1 VRASLRVGMCDL
13 FALSAATNYSAP
25 KALPLFASRASRN
38 MDGWGIGYF
47 RKARAFIERS
57 AERVY
62 SPGQLHDSYQRLA
75 RVVNSKI
82 IISHV
87 RFRTSGP
94 VDECHAHPFVLNF
107 CGSDWLFAHNG
118 KAPAIENYRTEDEVV
133 TGAVSDSARAFEYL
147 RDQVVSRCRGA
158 SSVPAL
164 FDLVCQGTGRM
175 IEKYPGEYNYLL
187 SNGLVIFAFTNHRQ
201 FMLLKG
207 SRQLETGFLLTTVE
221 KGLSDEDWQRIAK
234 ASSGRGLML
243 AIAGTDVVVQQSF

>member
-1 VRASLRVGMCDL
+1 MCDL

-25 KALPLFASRASRN
+25 KALPLFASRASKN

-47 RKARAFIERS
+47 RKDRAFVEKS
-57 AERVY
+57 AQCVYVPCRV
-62 SPGQLHDSYQRLA
+62 HDSYQRLA
-75 RVVNSKI
+75 RAVSSKI

-118 KAPAIENYRTEDEVV
+118 KAPAIENYRTQGEALA
-133 TGAVSDSARAFEYL
+133 GAASDSARAFEYL
-147 RDQVVSRCRGA
+147 RDQMVSLARGA
-158 SSVPAL
+158 ASPPAL

-175 IEKYPGEYNYLL
+175 IEEFPGDYNYLL
-187 SNGLVIFAFTNHRQ
+187 SNGLVVFAFTNHRQ

-207 SRQLETGFLLTTVE
+207 SRKLEGGLLLTTLE
-221 KGLSDEDWQRIAK
+221 EGLSDENWLRMAR
-234 ASSGRGLML
+234 SSSAQGLML
-243 AIAGTDVVVQQSF
+243 AVSGTDVVAQRSI

>member
-1 VRASLRVGMCDL
+1 MCDL
-13 FALSAATNYSAP
+13 FALSATSNYSAL
-25 KALPLFASRASRN
+25 KALPLFASRASKN

-47 RKARAFIERS
+47 RKARAVVERS
-57 AERVY
+57 AQRVY

-118 KAPAIENYRTEDEVV
+118 RAPVIEDYRTEGEVV
-133 TGAVSDSARAFEYL
+133 AGAVSDSARAFEYL
-147 RDQVVSRCRGA
+147 RDQMVSLWRGA
-158 SSVPAL
+158 GSPLAL
-164 FDLVCQGTGRM
+164 FDLVCQGTARM
-175 IEKYPGEYNYLL
+175 IEEFPGDYNYLL
-187 SNGLVIFAFTNHRQ
+187 SNERIVFAFTNHRQ

-207 SRQLETGFLLTTVE
+207 SRKLEAALLLTTLE
-221 KGLSDEDWQRIAK
+221 EGLSDENWLRMAK

-243 AIAGTDVVVQQSF
+243 AIAGTDVVLQRSL